1 MPRHHTKSSAP
12 GGSQRQL
19 RVGETVRHAVADIL
33 SQGNVHDPDLEGHII
48 TVPEVRMSPDLK
60 LATVY
65 VMPLGGRDTDVV
77 IAALERNKKFLRGEI
92 AHRVNL
98 KFAPDIRFRIDERF
112 DEAERIEKLLR
123 TPAVQRDL
131 APDSDDELMIVT
143 TADSVIDSE
152 NRRIARRLKKIF
164 LSTTRVDDARRGNND
179 PRQDS
184 RQGKQPRQNNQPRR
198 DKRDVH
204 GWVVLDKPIGMTST
218 HAVAVLKRLFQAKRA
233 GHAGTLDPLA
243 SGGLPIALGEATKTV
258 PFVMDGRKRYRFTV
272 TWGEERDTDDTE
284 GRATQ
289 TSELRPTADAIR
301 ALLPRFTG
309 LIEQIPPQYS
319 AIKIQGERAY
329 DLARDGETVE
339 LKPRPVEIHEL
350 TLVEQA
356 DNGHSVFE
364 AECGKGTYVRA
375 LARDIGRML
384 GCFGHICALRRT
396 LVGPFTEA
404 DMIPLEQ
411 LEALCNRA
419 ASGEGSLADALLP
432 VETAL
437 DDIPALAVTRADAAR
452 LHRGQAVLL
461 RGRDAPNSSGTVYV
475 TVAGRLLALA
485 EIGNG
490 ELIPKRVFNL
500 TGLTASPV
508 DNESV

>member
-1 MPRHHTKSSAP
+1 MT
-12 GGSQRQL
+12 
-19 RVGETVRHAVADIL
+19 
-33 SQGNVHDPDLEGHII
+33 
-48 TVPEVRMSPDLK
+48 
-60 LATVY
+60 
-65 VMPLGGRDTDVV
+65 
-77 IAALERNKKFLRGEI
+77 
-92 AHRVNL
+92 
-98 KFAPDIRFRIDERF
+98 
-112 DEAERIEKLLR
+112 
-123 TPAVQRDL
+123 
-131 APDSDDELMIVT
+131 VT
-143 TADSVIDSE
+143 TANQPIESQNADSAAADE
-152 NRRIARRLKKIF
+152 NIFPAAHDDGRR
-164 LSTTRVDDARRGNND
+164 VNND
-179 PRQDS
+179 PRQ
-184 RQGKQPRQNNQPRR
+184 QPRQNKQPRR

-218 HAVAVLKRLFQAKRA
+218 HAVAVVKRLFSAKRA

-243 SGGLPIALGEATKTV
+243 SGGLPIAIGEATKTV

-284 GRATQ
+284 GRVVKS
-289 TSELRPTADAIR
+289 SELRPTPEAIR
-301 ALLPRFTG
+301 ALLPQFTG

-329 DLARDGETVE
+329 DLARDGEAVE
-339 LKPRPVEIHEL
+339 LKPRPVEIHTL
-350 TLVEQA
+350 TLTEQP
-356 DNGHSVFE
+356 DNSRSVFE

-375 LARDIGRML
+375 LARDLGRLL
-384 GCFGHICALRRT
+384 GCFGHISALRRT
-396 LVGPFTEA
+396 LVGPFDEN
-404 DMIPLEQ
+404 DMISLEQ
-411 LEALCNRA
+411 LEALCDRA

-461 RGRDAPNSSGTVYV
+461 RGRDAPNCSGTVYV

-500 TGLTASPV
+500 NGLTASPARN
-508 DNESV
+508 NESV